1 MYTIFT
7 WDICRRKTKNKA
19 RELIESND
27 DITLHEIWARE
38 LGLIWQEL
46 LKRKGL
52 KKLGRKGTVKREQ
65 NLKVDRVCTY
75 VLYTKLYILYGGY
88 ELRSQRFPHWTLAV
102 LCNRAVHSVHCA
114 TFLVLSTLFAGESQD
129 LWQPCIRASEDPLP
143 HGNWFGKGGGDPNI
157 TYIPPASYCQ
167 IKVRVL
173 YD

>member
-7 WDICRRKTKNKA
+7 WDICRRKTK
-19 RELIESND
+19 
-27 DITLHEIWARE
+27 TLHEIWARE

-52 KKLGRKGTVKREQ
+52 KKLRRKGTVKREQ

-75 VLYTKLYILYGGY
+75 VHCTVLYTKLYILYGGY

-143 HGNWFGKGGGDPNI
+143 HGNWFGKGGGGSEH
-157 TYIPPASYCQ
+157 YIYSSCIILYCQ